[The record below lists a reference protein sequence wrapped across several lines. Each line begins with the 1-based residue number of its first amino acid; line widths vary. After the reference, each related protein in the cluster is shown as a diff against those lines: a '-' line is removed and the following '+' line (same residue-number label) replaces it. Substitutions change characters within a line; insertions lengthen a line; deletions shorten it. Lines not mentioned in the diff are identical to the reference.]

1 MQGNL
6 ANTYAEL
13 GRLEEA
19 LRLYREVYAAN
30 LRLHGPRDAQTL
42 HAASNLS
49 DQLCQ
54 MALLAE
60 AKQFLSEQIPLFY
73 DVCGIDDLETIKM
86 RWRYAGVLSQQ
97 NEGHTEA
104 VATLEDVVRRCRRV
118 FGVSHPLTAKAQY
131 ALGRARKRLSK
142 S

>member
-6 ANTYAEL
+6 ADTYDKL
-13 GRLEEA
+13 GRSEEA
-19 LRLYREVYAAN
+19 LRIYREVYAAR
-30 LRLHGPRDAQTL
+30 LRLHGPREAKTL

-73 DVCGIDDLETIKM
+73 DVCGTDDLETIKM

-97 NEGHTEA
+97 NEGNHTEA
-104 VATLEDVVRRCRRV
+104 VATLEDVVRRCRRIL
-118 FGVSHPLTAKAQY
+118 GNQHPLTARAQNM
-131 ALGRARKRLSK
+131 LELSRRGTK
-142 S
+142 